1 MVRLHSRVILKLSLA
16 ALLLASCVS
25 TPRLV
30 AQPVP
35 QQEQPTANNPG
46 YPVDVDG
53 QEILRIFESVG
64 SFSAEERANGVSRRL
79 QKLVN
84 DPSADLS
91 QIKVVDTTFG
101 TSIELGDNVL
111 LVITDNDAHHL
122 QVSRTVMAGYYLKR
136 IRDGIAVARLQH
148 SKEFLIWAAVYA
160 TVTLAIYLLL
170 LWMVIVGF
178 RHLLRV
184 MQPGTAQLKG
194 IKIQQ
199 TELLEGQRL
208 AALIGGFV
216 RALRVVLI
224 IVLTWI
230 FLATEFKYFPWTREH
245 GKLLLNYIITP
256 VLFVVHGF
264 VNYLPN
270 LFYIIVI
277 VAVMVYAMK
286 FVRLLAREIERG
298 NIRIAG
304 FYPEWAAPTYKIVR
318 VLLFAFTAVMIYPF
332 VPGENSPAFKG
343 VGLFLGLL
351 VSLGSSSA
359 VANAIAGVIIIY
371 ARGFRIGDWVKIGDN
386 TGEVKAMTM
395 LATHLQ
401 TIRNEEIMAPN
412 SVVLSNYV
420 TNYSMLARTQGLILH
435 TSVTIGYEV
444 PWRQVHALLTDAALK
459 TKHILSQP
467 APFVLQNALQD
478 SYVQYEINAYTDQPK
493 LMIYIYSELHANIQ
507 DCFFAAGVEIMS
519 PVYSALRDGN
529 KVQMPTEFLPKDYRP
544 QGFRIS
550 KDDAAAAASG
560 SKP

>member
-1 MVRLHSRVILKLSLA
+1 MVRLHSRVILKLLLA

-122 QVSRTVMAGYYLKR
+122 QVSRTVMAAYYLKR

-184 MQPGTAQLKG
+184 MQPGAAQLKG

-277 VAVMVYAMK
+277 VAVMVYVDE
-286 FVRLLAREIERG
+286 VR
-298 NIRIAG
+298 
-304 FYPEWAAPTYKIVR
+304 AAPGAGDRAWQHPYR
-318 VLLFAFTAVMIYPF
+318 GLLP
-332 VPGENSPAFKG
+332 G
-343 VGLFLGLL
+343 VGRTDLQNRPRAVDRFYRRDDL
-351 VSLGSSSA
+351 SLCPGREF
-359 VANAIAGVIIIY
+359 AGVQGRRTVPRPPGFPGIVIRSGERDCRNHHHLR
-371 ARGFRIGDWVKIGDN
+371 ARFSHRRLGEDWRQHRRNQGHDHAGN
-386 TGEVKAMTM
+386 APANHPQRRNHGSEFGGAEQ
-395 LATHLQ
+395 LRHELQ
-401 TIRNEEIMAPN
+401 HAGA
-412 SVVLSNYV
+412 Y
-420 TNYSMLARTQGLILH
+420 QGLILH

-444 PWRQVHALLTDAALK
+444 PWRQVHGLLTDAARTISITHPLPV
-459 TKHILSQP
+459 SR
-467 APFVLQNALQD
+467 
-478 SYVQYEINAYTDQPK
+478 AYTT
-493 LMIYIYSELHANIQ
+493 
-507 DCFFAAGVEIMS
+507 
-519 PVYSALRDGN
+519 R
-529 KVQMPTEFLPKDYRP
+529 PT
-544 QGFRIS
+544 Q
-550 KDDAAAAASG
+550 ASRMQ
-560 SKP
+560 